1 MGDQLHIAGYC
12 RISVDDELD
21 RDNTS
26 IENQKAIIADYV
38 SKKFP
43 AADLD
48 FYEDR
53 DRSGY
58 TFEQREGYQVLR
70 RKMMRHEYDILIIK
84 DFSRFSRRN
93 SKGLVELEDLRDAG
107 MRIISIGDSIDYPTF
122 DDWTSIQFRFLINEM
137 PVTDTSKKVRSVVKR
152 RQEEGRWICAVPY
165 GYIMTNSKTMQFEVD
180 EPAAE
185 VVREIFRLYSEGWG
199 YKRIA
204 NYLTDQHIPTPR
216 MAEKERREA
225 QGEEC
230 TLRGKPEWSLVTV
243 SEILHNDFYIGTLRQ
258 GKYRRKKINGS
269 DMKLQETDHLVFEDN
284 HTPIVDYKLFT
295 GVQEQIA
302 QRTRSNYRG
311 VKKYDNVYSGYLFC
325 GDCGSPMFSMSR
337 ADLAPAYRCG
347 TYHKRGSKACSSHHT
362 RVDMLDGL
370 LKAFIQKVK
379 ENSETML
386 EKLQESIDRERNE
399 TSSSKSVVEVLN
411 QQMEDTR
418 AEIKMLARQHV
429 RDIAKHPEREDI
441 LEEIYTEQIDELT
454 LRIEGLRNQMQLAAD
469 KHNMIVNV
477 NRTAKTVMEV
487 FDTILSK
494 DSLTKADVDFI
505 IERITV
511 FEDHIDIKLRPDIDM
526 LLKTGTLP
534 ERNYEAV
541 AGNFEEGKLCAANF
555 PAGTEITEESS
566 QFAVVTTSTGKL
578 LSVNVISD
586 GDPLEIYTSTDG
598 EVVFRKYSALGDM
611 GESAT
616 QVAEIMQRL
625 AGCPVLV
632 FDRDHVI
639 AGSGVQKR
647 EFSERRISQDL
658 EELME
663 SRTPYQAQESK
674 EHLRPVE
681 GMTRT
686 AFACQ
691 PILTAGDV
699 TGAIAFLD
707 SSDPSKM
714 SVPTDLQR
722 SLMSAAAQFLG
733 RQLES

>member
-38 SKKFP
+38 TKKFP
-43 AADLD
+43 TAELD

-58 TFEQREGYQVLR
+58 TFEQREGYQALR
-70 RKMMRHEYDILIIK
+70 RKMMRHDYDILIIK

-122 DDWTSIQFRFLINEM
+122 DDWTAIQFRFLINEM
-137 PVTDTSKKVRSVVKR
+137 PVTDTSKKVRNVIKR

-165 GYIMTNSKTMQFEVD
+165 GYVITNSKTMQFEVD

-204 NYLTDQHIPTPR
+204 NYLTDKHIPTPR

-230 TLRGKPEWSLVTV
+230 NLHGKQEWSLITI
-243 SEILHNDFYIGTLRQ
+243 SEMLHNDFYIGTLRQ
-258 GKYRRKKINGS
+258 GKYRRKKINGG
-269 DMKLQETDHLVFEDN
+269 DTKLEQTDHIVFEDN
-284 HTPIVDYKLFT
+284 HTPIVEYKLFAS
-295 GVQEQIA
+295 VQEQL
-302 QRTRSNYRG
+302 RRRSQTTYRG

-347 TYHKRGSKACSSHHT
+347 LYHQRGVKGCSSHHT

-379 ENSETML
+379 ENSEMML

-399 TSSSKSVVEVLN
+399 TSTSKSVVEVLN
-411 QQMEDTR
+411 QQIEDTR

-429 RDIAKHPEREDI
+429 KDIARHPEREEM
-441 LEEIYTEQIDELT
+441 LEEIYSEQIDELT
-454 LRIEGLRNQMQLAAD
+454 LRLEGLRNQMQLAAD

-487 FDTILSK
+487 FDAILNK

-511 FEDHIDIKLRPDIDM
+511 YEDHIDIKLRPDIDM
-526 LLKTGTLP
+526 LLKTGTMP
-534 ERNYEAV
+534 ERNYEEA
-541 AGNFEEGKLCAANF
+541 AANFEEGKLFAGNF
-555 PAGTEITEESS
+555 PVGTEKSIESS
-566 QFAVVTTSTGKL
+566 QFAVVTTSTGKI

-586 GDPLEIYTSTDG
+586 GDPLEIYTSPEG
-598 EVVFRKYSALGDM
+598 EVVFRKYSALGEM
-611 GESAT
+611 GENAA

-625 AGCPVLV
+625 AGCGVLV

-639 AGSGVQKR
+639 AVSGTQKR
-647 EFSERRISQDL
+647 EFTERRVSQEL
-658 EELME
+658 EALME
-663 SRTPYQAQESK
+663 NRRTYYAAEHDST
-674 EHLRPVE
+674 HLRPAADLQ
-681 GMTRT
+681 RT
-686 AFACQ
+686 AFAAM

-699 TGAIAFLD
+699 TGAVAFLD
-707 SSDPSKM
+707 APDAKT
-714 SVPTDLQR
+714 VPTDLQR
-722 SLMSAAAQFLG
+722 SLISAASQFLG
-733 RQLES
+733 RQLEA

>member
-122 DDWTSIQFRFLINEM
+122 DDWTAIQFRFLINEM

-204 NYLTDQHIPTPR
+204 NHLTDQHIPTPR
-216 MAEKERREA
+216 MAEKTRREA

-230 TLRGKPEWSLVTV
+230 NLRGKQEWSLVTV
-243 SEILHNDFYIGTLRQ
+243 SEILRNDFYIGTLRQ
-258 GKYRRKKINGS
+258 GKYRRKKINGC

-284 HTPIVDYKLFT
+284 HTPIVDYKLFA

-347 TYHKRGSKACSSHHT
+347 TYHRRGSKACSSHHT
-362 RVDMLDGL
+362 RCDMLDGL
-370 LKAFIQKVK
+370 LKQFIQKVRD
-379 ENSETML
+379 NSESML

-411 QQMEDTR
+411 QQIEDTR

-429 RDIAKHPEREDI
+429 RDIAKHPEREDM

-511 FEDHIDIKLRPDIDM
+511 YEDHIDIKLRPDIDM
-526 LLKTGTLP
+526 LLKTGTMP
-534 ERNYEAV
+534 ERNYE
-541 AGNFEEGKLCAANF
+541 ETAANF
-555 PAGTEITEESS
+555 LDDTGITEESS
-566 QFAVVTTSTGKL
+566 QFAVVTTSTGKI
-578 LSVNVISD
+578 LSVNVFSD
-586 GDPLEIYTSTDG
+586 GDPLEIYTSPEG
-598 EVVFRKYSALGDM
+598 EVIFRKYSVLGEM
-611 GESAT
+611 GENAV

-625 AGCPVLV
+625 AGCGVLV
-632 FDRDHVI
+632 FDRDHVVAA
-639 AGSGVQKR
+639 AGVPKR
-647 EFSERRISQDL
+647 EYHERRVSQML

-663 SRTPYQAQESK
+663 SRHQYYAAEPERGK
-674 EHLRPVE
+674 HLRPVE
-681 GMTRT
+681 GMGRS
-686 AFACQ
+686 AFACL

-699 TGAIAFLD
+699 TGAVAFLD
-707 SSDPSKM
+707 PAEPAQVTVPS
-714 SVPTDLQR
+714 DLQR
-722 SLMSAAAQFLG
+722 SLISAAAQFLG
-733 RQLES
+733 RQMET

>member
-38 SKKFP
+38 TKKFP
-43 AADLD
+43 TAELD

-58 TFEQREGYQVLR
+58 TFEQREGYQALR
-70 RKMMRHEYDILIIK
+70 RKMMRHDYDILIIK

-122 DDWTSIQFRFLINEM
+122 DDWTAIQFRFLINEM
-137 PVTDTSKKVRSVVKR
+137 PVTDTSKKVRNVIKR

-165 GYIMTNSKTMQFEVD
+165 GYIITNSKTMQFEVD

-204 NYLTDQHIPTPR
+204 NYLTDKHIPTPR
-216 MAEKERREA
+216 MAEKERRQA

-230 TLRGKPEWSLVTV
+230 NLHGKQEWSLITI
-243 SEILHNDFYIGTLRQ
+243 SEMLHNDFYIGTLRQ
-258 GKYRRKKINGS
+258 GKYRRKKINGG
-269 DMKLQETDHLVFEDN
+269 DTKLEQTDHIVFEDN
-284 HTPIVDYKLFT
+284 HTPIVDYKLFAS
-295 GVQEQIA
+295 VQEQL
-302 QRTRSNYRG
+302 RRRSQTTYRG

-347 TYHKRGSKACSSHHT
+347 LYHQRGVKGCSSHHT

-379 ENSETML
+379 ENSEMML

-399 TSSSKSVVEVLN
+399 TSTSKSVVEVLN
-411 QQMEDTR
+411 QQIEDTR

-429 RDIAKHPEREDI
+429 KDIARHPEREEM
-441 LEEIYTEQIDELT
+441 LEEIYSEQIDELT
-454 LRIEGLRNQMQLAAD
+454 LRLEGLRNQMQLAAD

-487 FDTILSK
+487 FDAILSK

-511 FEDHIDIKLRPDIDM
+511 YEDHIDIKLRPDIDM
-526 LLKTGTLP
+526 LLKTGTMP
-534 ERNYEAV
+534 ERNYEEAAV
-541 AGNFEEGKLCAANF
+541 NFEY
-555 PAGTEITEESS
+555 GTGITEESS
-566 QFAVVTTSTGKL
+566 QFAVVTTSTGKI

-586 GDPLEIYTSTDG
+586 GDPLEIYTGADG
-598 EVVFRKYSALGDM
+598 EVVFRKYSALGEM
-611 GESAT
+611 SENAA
-616 QVAEIMQRL
+616 QVADIMQRL

-639 AGSGVQKR
+639 AVSGTQKR
-647 EFSERRISQDL
+647 EFQERRVSQDL
-658 EELME
+658 EDLME
-663 SRTPYQAQESK
+663 LRRPYQAQDGQT

-681 GMTRT
+681 GLSRT
-686 AFACQ
+686 AFACL

-699 TGAIAFLD
+699 TGAVAFLD
-707 SSDPSKM
+707 RSDSAKL
-714 SVPTDLQR
+714 SAPTDLQNT
-722 SLMSAAAQFLG
+722 LLTAASQFLG